1 MLTTWTVIC
10 GVLAITALVNLA
22 LVLGLVARMRLLE
35 TAAAVGSPALRLPEL
50 GRTIRPFEITT
61 VSGEPLD
68 AGGLASGTT
77 VVGFFTAG
85 CRKCER
91 IRSALVEAPPALPIV
106 VMINGNPDE
115 PEVQSMGAL
124 LLGIGRV
131 AYFEDL
137 TVARA
142 FGVLG
147 YPTLLRV
154 EDGKIAAAG
163 RDLDDIGA
171 RA

>member
-10 GVLAITALVNLA
+10 GVLAITALANFA
-22 LVLGLVARMRLLE
+22 LILGLVARLRVLE
-35 TAAAVGSPALRLPEL
+35 TAAAAGAPALRLPEL
-50 GRTIRPFEITT
+50 GRAIRPFELTT
-61 VSGEPLD
+61 TSGESLD
-68 AGGLASGTT
+68 DRGFASGTT
-77 VVGFFTAG
+77 VVGFFTVG
-85 CRKCER
+85 CRKCAR
-91 IRSALVEAPPALPIV
+91 IRSALIATPPSLPVV

-115 PEVQSMGAL
+115 PETQSMGAP
-124 LLGIGRV
+124 LLGVGRV

-137 TVARA
+137 LVARA

-163 RDLDDIGA
+163 RDLEEIGA
-171 RA
+171 AA